1 MNKIM
6 QYKNGI
12 PIKSYKS
19 VMEIQ
24 KKTGYSRS
32 HISECLN
39 GKRKTAYGYEWEYQ
53 PRIKGKWKYWFKSK
67 NEMIK
72 DVTFLCDENDKKD
85 KQLEA
90 YENMR
95 KEAIEYIKEHSEMTD
110 LKIYGIDN
118 VLAFR
123 GNVEDLLNILNK
135 IGGSDE

>member
-72 DVTFLCDENDKKD
+72 DVTFLCDENDRKD

-95 KEAIEYIKEHSEMTD
+95 KELLELILFYFPALDQRESNFKDE
-110 LKIYGIDN
+110 
-118 VLAFR
+118 
-123 GNVEDLLNILNK
+123 LLNILNK
-135 IGGSDE
+135 VGEDNANDS

>member
-1 MNKIM
+1 M

-72 DVTFLCDENDKKD
+72 DVTFLCDENDRKD

-90 YENMR
+90 YKNMR
-95 KEAIEYIKEHSEMTD
+95 KEAIEYIENTD
-110 LKIYGIDN
+110 DFDIEIFNESTGGCLGYDLSNGAKK
-118 VLAFR
+118 
-123 GNVEDLLNILNK
+123 LLNILNK
-135 IGGSDE
+135 VGGSDE